1 MSESAK
7 RIIDKT
13 DERISV
19 VIVAFNE
26 ESKIRNCILSVSS
39 WADEIVLVDLQSSDN
54 TAKIADELGAKVY
67 SHEFVPYADPV
78 RPFGVSKASND
89 WIMMLDAD
97 EMVPKSLANELQKI
111 ANENIADVVIIPWRN
126 FLIGDEMRYS
136 GWGFHQDRHAR
147 FFKRAMVDLGDD
159 IHNFIKIKKEARVLK
174 LESKKELAVIHFN
187 YLDFEHFLE
196 KMNRYTSIDAHD
208 MVKRGKSISLF
219 KGFMRSLRKF
229 FYVYFQRAGF
239 RDGWRGFYLSFCM
252 FFYRILTYAKA
263 KALKEVGNREEIQK
277 KYDEIAS
284 HVISEYQ
291 QE

>member
-1 MSESAK
+1 MSESDNMF
-7 RIIDKT
+7 IGKT
-13 DERISV
+13 DEKISV

-39 WADEIVLVDLQSSDN
+39 WADEIVLVDLQSNDN
-54 TAKIADELGAKVY
+54 TAKIAEELGAKVY

-78 RPFGVSKASND
+78 RPYAVNKASNE

-97 EMVPKSLANELQKI
+97 EIVPKSLAEELQKI
-111 ANENIADVVIIPWRN
+111 ASEDAADVVVIPWRN
-126 FLIGDEMRYS
+126 FLFGDEMQYS
-136 GWGFHQDRHAR
+136 GWGVRQDRHAR
-147 FFKRAMVDLGDD
+147 FFKRDMIGLGDD

-196 KMNRYTSIDAHD
+196 KMNRYTSIDAQN

-219 KGFMRSLRKF
+219 KGFIRSLRKF

-263 KALKEVGNREEIQK
+263 KVLKEVGNREDIQK
-277 KYDEIAS
+277 KYDEIAK
-284 HVISEYQ
+284 HVIAEYQ